1 MVVKLNYFIDFIGSF
16 LFAAISRC
24 KCSLQ
29 FLAAISSCC
38 NFDRRSIFISKS
50 VRTKKVDCLRK
61 DKEAKRYRGSCDVA
75 IYPEGFAL
83 KVTKHKRKSVL
94 KSVFKERF
102 SISMPGEPL
111 ESVSFVG
118 LPFQRLSTCFQVAA
132 NGNTSAVTFDVNDLK
147 IASSL
152 SRPTAKAGGI
162 WLSRGSGET
171 FFDNLFGKHIEF
183 RIRVQHFSIYIDQS
197 VHFNDLL
204 NLILY

>member
-1 MVVKLNYFIDFIGSF
+1 MVVKLNNFIDFIGSF
-16 LFAAISRC
+16 LFATISLC
-24 KCSLQ
+24 KFSLR

-118 LPFQRLSTCFQVAA
+118 LPFQRLNTCFQVAA
-132 NGNTSAVTFDVNDLK
+132 NGNASAVTFDVNDLK

-162 WLSRGSGET
+162 WLRRGSGET
-171 FFDNLFGKHIEF
+171 FFIIFSGNTSNFELEF
-183 RIRVQHFSIYIDQS
+183 NIFRSTSINPSISMIY
-197 VHFNDLL
+197 
-204 NLILY
+204 